1 MMAALFPAIESQTD
15 MDGIRG
21 PLDGIRII
29 DLTRVLA
36 GPYATMVLADLGA
49 EVWKVE
55 TPDGGD
61 DARGIGPFLDRTD
74 GGPASAYFAS
84 LNRGK
89 YGIALDLKA
98 DDDRALFERMLGHAD
113 ILVENFRPG
122 TMDRL
127 GYGADKLASRF
138 PSLVL
143 ASVSGFGQT
152 GPYAGR
158 AAYDMVVQAMGGI
171 MSVTGMPGGPPV
183 RVGTSIG
190 DIAAGLFTAIGILAA
205 LHERGRSGRGRHV
218 DVAMLDCQIAIL
230 ENAISRFFASGVA
243 PGPLGARHPSITPF
257 AAYRTADGFIVIA
270 AGNDQLFARLAD
282 CLGRPHWTN
291 DPRFGDNDRR
301 TAHAEDL
308 EAEIEAVLSGHGTA
322 HWLAQ
327 LGEAGIPCGPINDIA
342 AALADPQVS
351 ARNMTITA
359 GESAAGPVRMAGN
372 PIKISDLSD
381 PATRRPAPA
390 LDADRALILE
400 RLAALEAAAQ

>member
-15 MDGIRG
+15 MNGTRG

-36 GPYATMVLADLGA
+36 GPYATMILADLGA

-61 DARGIGPFLDRTD
+61 DARRIGPFLDRTD

-98 DDDRALFERMLGHAD
+98 DDDRALFERMLGQAD

-122 TMDRL
+122 TMERL
-127 GYGADKLASRF
+127 GYGADRLASRF
-138 PSLVL
+138 PSLIL

-190 DIAAGLFTAIGILAA
+190 DITAGLFTAIGILAA

-230 ENAISRFFASGVA
+230 ENAIARFFASGVA

-257 AAYRTADGFIVIA
+257 GAYRTADGFIVIA

-282 CLGRPHWTN
+282 RLGRPHWTS

-308 EAEIEAVLSGHGTA
+308 EAEIEAALSGHGTA

-342 AALADPQVS
+342 AALADPQV
-351 ARNMTITA
+351 
-359 GESAAGPVRMAGN
+359 
-372 PIKISDLSD
+372 
-381 PATRRPAPA
+381 
-390 LDADRALILE
+390 
-400 RLAALEAAAQ
+400 